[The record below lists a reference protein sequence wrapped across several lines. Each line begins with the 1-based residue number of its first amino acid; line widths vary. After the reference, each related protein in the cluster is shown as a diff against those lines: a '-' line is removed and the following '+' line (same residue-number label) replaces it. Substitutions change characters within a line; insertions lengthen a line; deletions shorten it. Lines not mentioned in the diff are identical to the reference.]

1 MTILFSPIN
10 NSTLITFSESVLTS
24 FSIFSNPVLNPVTVV
39 ILAVVDKVVVVG
51 GGGAA
56 VVVVVVVTHSG
67 LNFSPNNLKTFKI
80 VSIILTSI

>member
-1 MTILFSPIN
+1 MQVSILFSPIN

-24 FSIFSNPVLNPVTVV
+24 FSIFSIPVLSPVTVV
-39 ILAVVDKVVVVG
+39 ILAVVDGVVGNVVVDV

-67 LNFSPNNLKTFKI
+67 LNFSPNNLDKYI
-80 VSIILTSI
+80 